1 MLSQAATSW
10 HKCRCFCAAK
20 PGCDFSSVLQAAS
33 ARGANAA
40 ADAVAAPKGSF
51 PSKPMPL
58 GRAEPRKLLGNN
70 RRLSSL
76 SHAAR
81 ACQPRE
87 TSCPHG
93 GGLVQYRRGPWS
105 QQRRRLR
112 RKSAAVKLLGAAQQR
127 AASSAPQTA
136 APRLWG
142 RRAGP
147 QDSPA
152 HETAAQA
159 SISKHSPASPRIP
172 SRQDGK
178 CAHLIHQPRP
188 LQGKESKNGGAVQ
201 AVRHHEL

>member
-1 MLSQAATSW
+1 MPLFLRRGTGLPFA
-10 HKCRCFCAAK
+10 
-20 PGCDFSSVLQAAS
+20 SVLQAAS
-33 ARGANAA
+33 ARGANAS
-40 ADAVAAPKGSF
+40 ADAVAAPEESF
-51 PSKPMPL
+51 PSEPMPR
-58 GRAEPRKLLGNN
+58 GRDEPRKLLGNN

-127 AASSAPQTA
+127 AASSSSQTA
-136 APRLWG
+136 APRVRG

-147 QDSPA
+147 QDSPT
-152 HETAAQA
+152 HFKAAQA
-159 SISKHSPASPRIP
+159 SITKLSPASPRIP
-172 SRQDGK
+172 
-178 CAHLIHQPRP
+178 
-188 LQGKESKNGGAVQ
+188 
-201 AVRHHEL
+201 